1 MDNRTRASFI
11 TSAQNSGER
20 SEARSI
26 CTPKSIAEGAIDEA
40 EDRSGKAAAARIPA
54 EIMKEARKSIGIF
67 DSGFGGLTV
76 MNAIRQT
83 LPHENII
90 YFGDTARIPYGTKS
104 GETILRYSIENSSFL
119 ISQGIKVLVVACH
132 TACSFALEELQ
143 KMFTIPILG
152 VIQPSIEKVVQ
163 TSLQGKI
170 AILGTRATISSGT
183 YQNQLQTLIPHAEI
197 SAIAC
202 PLFVPLVEEGYLDH
216 SLTELAIQEHL
227 RPLKTKHID
236 TLLLGCTHYPLLTE
250 YIQKELGPHVNLI
263 DPGLNCAEALKKLLA
278 QQNLL
283 NPDLSL
289 PHYQFFVSDDP
300 EKFRLI
306 GKTFFN
312 YPIEDVTKSL
322 S

>member
-1 MDNRTRASFI
+1 MD
-11 TSAQNSGER
+11 
-20 SEARSI
+20 
-26 CTPKSIAEGAIDEA
+26 
-40 EDRSGKAAAARIPA
+40 
-54 EIMKEARKSIGIF
+54 SIGIF

-76 MNAIRQT
+76 MNAIRQV

-104 GETILRYSIENSSFL
+104 GETILRYSIENASFL

-143 KMFTIPILG
+143 KRFSIPILG
-152 VIQPSIEKVVQ
+152 VIQPSIEKVTQ
-163 TSLQGKI
+163 ISLEGKI
-170 AILGTRATISSGT
+170 AILGTRATISSGV
-183 YQNQLQTLIPHAEI
+183 YQNQLRALIPHAEI

-202 PLFVPLVEEGYLDH
+202 PLFVPLIEEGYLGH

-227 RPLKTKHID
+227 RPLKSKQID
-236 TLLLGCTHYPLLTE
+236 TILLGCTHYPLLRE
-250 YIQKELGPHVNLI
+250 YIQKELGLHVNLI
-263 DPGLNCAEALKKLLA
+263 DPSLNCAEALKRLLS

-283 NPDLSL
+283 NPNPSP

-306 GKTFFN
+306 GKTFLDH
-312 YPIEDVTKSL
+312 PIEHVTKKTA
-322 S
+322 